1 MRIKPARDHEA
12 AAEQPEPANVC
23 MKRGLF
29 AMDYLAAA
37 AAIVLAVAGI
47 TTSATAAELSKADQ
61 QCLACH
67 GMPGLEK
74 PLANGETLPLHIAG
88 DSFAQSV
95 HAGFGCSGCHADVSL
110 GSHPPANNTIGS
122 RREFS
127 VARVEVCGV
136 CHSEQFAQWGKSVH
150 AALVRDGNPAAPIC
164 TSCHSPHAVM
174 KGAAAALDT
183 VPCKACHGPIFTAY
197 SESVHGKARAAGVAG
212 APLCFDCHGA
222 HGVNVASAGEGRKP
236 VCLGCHAD
244 ALAAH
249 RSWLPNAELHLDV
262 VSCPACHAPRA
273 QRKVDLIL
281 YNSATQTQIPEP
293 VGVPEFAAG
302 TGPGSAQ
309 ADGLDPRTLVTLLG
323 VLNRPGT
330 EGKTSLKGR
339 LTVRTGV
346 EAHELA
352 GKEAA
357 ISTCN
362 TCHRAGAE
370 AFQSVTVSVAGP
382 GGLPVRYG
390 ANEEVLNSAF
400 SIESVGGFYAIGGT
414 RITFLDMLFLLA
426 LFTGIAV
433 PVVHLAAKWGFRRY
447 LNEKARE
454 HRQG

>member
-1 MRIKPARDHEA
+1 
-12 AAEQPEPANVC
+12 
-23 MKRGLF
+23 
-29 AMDYLAAA
+29 
-37 AAIVLAVAGI
+37 
-47 TTSATAAELSKADQ
+47 
-61 QCLACH
+61 
-67 GMPGLEK
+67 
-74 PLANGETLPLHIAG
+74 
-88 DSFAQSV
+88 
-95 HAGFGCSGCHADVSL
+95 
-110 GSHPPANNTIGS
+110 
-122 RREFS
+122 
-127 VARVEVCGV
+127 
-136 CHSEQFAQWGKSVH
+136 
-150 AALVRDGNPAAPIC
+150 
-164 TSCHSPHAVM
+164 M

-249 RSWLPNAELHLDV
+249 RSWLPNAELHLNV

-293 VGVPEFAAG
+293 VGVPEFAAR
-302 TGPGSAQ
+302 TGAGGAQ
-309 ADGLDPRTLVTLLG
+309 ATGLDPGTLVTLLG
-323 VLNRPGT
+323 ALNRPGM

-357 ISTCN
+357 ISACN
-362 TCHRAGAE
+362 TCHQAGAA

-382 GGLPVRYG
+382 GGVPVSYG
-390 ANEEVLNSAF
+390 ADEEVLNSAF

-414 RITFLDMLFLLA
+414 RITFLDVLFLLA

-433 PVVHLAAKWGFRRY
+433 PVAHLAAKWGFRRY
-447 LNEKARE
+447 LNGRDRE